1 MARTRQGVKRRLLF
15 FLLLFFSRAR
25 ARAIADNLDVASRS
39 ERFLCTS
46 AEERGIGWWCTY
58 RLGQL
63 RNGRRRIISSE
74 TRGLDELGGH
84 EFYEDGFGEFQGRD
98 FNLVER

>member
-1 MARTRQGVKRRLLF
+1 MMARTRQGVKRRLLF
-15 FLLLFFSRAR
+15 FFSSFFAR
-25 ARAIADNLDVASRS
+25 ARAIADNLDLASRS

-46 AEERGIGWWCTY
+46 AEERGIGSWCAY

-74 TRGLDELGGH
+74 TRGLELGGH